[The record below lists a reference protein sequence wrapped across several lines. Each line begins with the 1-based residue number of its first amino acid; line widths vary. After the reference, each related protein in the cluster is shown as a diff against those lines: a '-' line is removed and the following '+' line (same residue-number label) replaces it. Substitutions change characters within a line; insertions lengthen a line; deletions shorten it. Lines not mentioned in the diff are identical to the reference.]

1 MNVLILTPD
10 AVGSTLLQRLLTI
23 YMQFHEFDRP
33 VINIH
38 ELTNGIIQYHSPEF
52 NRTILGEHSDYW
64 REYYQTLE
72 QIVTLLQDVD
82 HYTVARLAQY
92 HIRRRED
99 TIEDQLPF
107 YQYLNDN
114 FFIISCRR
122 QNVFEHAISQTINKI
137 TKKLNVYSLSEKI
150 DAFFDIYQEKINLD
164 PISFIHSL
172 DRYKRYINWCDD
184 HFTVSSYFDY
194 DTHLSEIEN
203 YILNLPIFSGQQ
215 KKISWQD
222 VYGVNFNDWNR
233 CHKYL
238 HNVQG
243 VVSNQDSKLLG
254 FQSSEKNVLS
264 KSEIT
269 TGAIIDNCT
278 EEEQILVKANF
289 NQYLAAKKSIEQMG
303 SLGIIPGGKGI
314 GIPIKKQ
321 TFNEKIQIIKNLDQI
336 LEVYHQWIANNS
348 EFKSKFDVMS
358 LENLT
363 ALENNFWNPG
373 SSDLDTK
380 STDQIS
386 DRPPND

>member
-1 MNVLILTPD
+1 
-10 AVGSTLLQRLLTI
+10 
-23 YMQFHEFDRP
+23 MQFHEFDRP

-38 ELTNGIIQYHSPEF
+38 ELTNGLAKYHSPEF
-52 NRTILGEHSDYW
+52 NRTILGKNSDSW
-64 REYYQTLE
+64 GYYQTLE

-92 HIRRRED
+92 HIQNRKD
-99 TIEDQLPF
+99 TIGNQIPF

-137 TKKLNVYSLSEKI
+137 TKKLNVYSLAEKI
-150 DAFFDIYQEKINLD
+150 DTFFDICQEKISLD
-164 PISFIHSL
+164 PESFRRSL
-172 DRYKRYINWCDD
+172 EDYKNYINWCDD
-184 HFTVSSYFDY
+184 HFVVSAYFDY
-194 DTHLSEIEN
+194 DSHLKEIEN
-203 YILNLPIFSGQQ
+203 FILNLPVFNRQQ
-215 KKISWQD
+215 KKLSWQD

-264 KSEIT
+264 KSDIT
-269 TGAIIDNCT
+269 TRTIIDNCT
-278 EEEQILVKANF
+278 ETAQALIKENF
-289 NQYLAAKKSIEQMG
+289 KQYLDAKKSIEQMTK
-303 SLGIIPGGKGI
+303 LGILPPGK

-336 LEVYHQWIANNS
+336 LEVHHQWIASNPR
-348 EFKSKFDVMS
+348 FVSKIDTKS
-358 LENLT
+358 LENLISM
-363 ALENNFWNPG
+363 ENNFWNPG

-380 STDQIS
+380 STYQIS
-386 DRPPND
+386 DRPPID